1 MNLPPSK
8 YTIQQEIETFLE
20 INEMYVKSIK
30 KKPELSDTLEKYV
43 KKTLKSAGFPISQ
56 TFSGIQVRG
65 LSFSPEREPEK
76 VEVFMWGRKLS
87 KYVIY

>member
-8 YTIQQEIETFLE
+8 YTIQQEIETFFE
-20 INEMYVKSIK
+20 IK

-43 KKTLKSAGFPISQ
+43 KKTLKFAGFPVSQ
-56 TFSGIQVRG
+56 TFSGIQVCG

-87 KYVIY
+87 